1 MAGRARQGA
10 REHSVSHVVPG
21 LYRRGGRLG
30 VMVGRDPV
38 AGKSTGDRV
47 DLCWCGSG
55 FEELSMQPFLPF
67 ARPFIDAESV
77 AAVADVFRSGQLASG
92 PKVKAFEAALETYL
106 GSDRHVRVMTSATA
120 GLEMALEVAGVGE
133 GDEVIVPAM
142 SFAASANVVARV
154 RAKPVFVDIDL
165 HTRNLNMDL
174 VRPAI
179 TAKTRAIMPVHFA
192 GLPVDM
198 DALYGIAAQHGL
210 RVVEDAA
217 HAIGSRYQD
226 KLIGSFG
233 DLVVFSFHPNK
244 NMTCIEGG
252 AISTGDALAA
262 ELFEQYRFHGIKRNA
277 AGEVDVM
284 FPGAKSN
291 LTDVAAQI
299 GIDQLRR
306 LDGFNARR
314 LVRAGRYFEEY
325 KGDEGLVPPA
335 RGDSGHS
342 WHMFQVLIDF
352 AARGMTRPAFQKLM
366 AERGIGIGVHY
377 PSIPSLKYYRE
388 RGYNEEDTPVAA
400 RVGRETVTLPLFPA
414 MSDEEGVRVCRELRE
429 VLN

>member
-1 MAGRARQGA
+1 M
-10 REHSVSHVVPG
+10 
-21 LYRRGGRLG
+21 
-30 VMVGRDPV
+30 
-38 AGKSTGDRV
+38 K
-47 DLCWCGSG
+47 
-55 FEELSMQPFLPF
+55 PFLPF
-67 ARPFIDAESV
+67 TRPSIDEQSI

-92 PKVKAFEAALETYL
+92 PKVQAFEGALAAYL
-106 GSDRHVRVMTSATA
+106 GGERQVRVMTSATA
-120 GLEMALEVAGVGE
+120 GLEMALEVAGVGA

-154 RAKPVFVDIDL
+154 RAKPVFVDIEL
-165 HTRNLNMDL
+165 STRNINLEQ
-174 VRPAI
+174 VPAAI

-192 GLPVDM
+192 GLPVNM
-198 DALYGIAAQHGL
+198 DALYGLAAKHGL

-217 HAIGSRYQD
+217 HAIGSRHAD

-244 NMTCIEGG
+244 NMTSIEGG
-252 AISTGDALAA
+252 AISTGDGVAA
-262 ELFEQYRFHGIKRNA
+262 ELFEQYRFHGIKRND

-291 LTDVAAQI
+291 LTDIAAQV

-314 LVRAGRYFEEY
+314 RALAARYFEEFD
-325 KGDEGLVPPA
+325 GFRGVSLPA
-335 RGDSGHS
+335 RGDAGHS

-352 AARGMTRPAFQKLM
+352 RARGMTRPAFQKLM
-366 AERGIGIGVHY
+366 GDRGIGIGVHY

-388 RGYNEEDTPVAA
+388 RGYNEEDTPIAA

-414 MSDEEGVRVCRELRE
+414 MSDEDVVRVCRELRE
-429 VLN
+429 VLKT

>member
-1 MAGRARQGA
+1 LR
-10 REHSVSHVVPG
+10 
-21 LYRRGGRLG
+21 RRGAG
-30 VMVGRDPV
+30 V
-38 AGKSTGDRV
+38 AEY
-47 DLCWCGSG
+47 DLK
-55 FEELSMQPFLPF
+55 PFLPF
-67 ARPFIDAESV
+67 TRPSIDEQSI

-92 PKVKAFEAALETYL
+92 PKVAAFEADLAAYL
-106 GSDRHVRVMTSATA
+106 GGGRHLRVMTSATA
-120 GLEMALEVAGVGE
+120 GLEMALEVAGIGP

-142 SFAASANVVARV
+142 SFAASANVIARL

-165 HTRNLNMDL
+165 YTRNIDL
-174 VRPAI
+174 ARVPAAI
-179 TAKTRAIMPVHFA
+179 TPKTRAIMPVHFA

-198 DALYGIAAQHGL
+198 KGLYELASEHGL

-217 HAIGSRYQD
+217 HAIGSKYEN
-226 KLIGSFG
+226 KPIGSFG

-244 NMTCIEGG
+244 NMTSIEGG
-252 AISTGDALAA
+252 AISTGDAAAA
-262 ELFEQYRFHGIKRNA
+262 ELLEQYRFHGIKRNV

-284 FPGAKSN
+284 FPGSKSN

-314 LVRAGRYFEEY
+314 LRLAGCYF
-325 KGDEGLVPPA
+325 DEFAGYGGVVLPA

-352 AARGMTRPAFQKLM
+352 EARGMTRPGFQKAM

-377 PSIPSLKYYRE
+377 PSIPSLKFYRE
-388 RGYNEEDTPVAA
+388 AGYRDEDTPVAA

-414 MSDEEGVRVCRELRE
+414 MADEDVARVVSEIKSL
-429 VLN
+429 LK

>member
-1 MAGRARQGA
+1 LR
-10 REHSVSHVVPG
+10 
-21 LYRRGGRLG
+21 RRGAG
-30 VMVGRDPV
+30 V
-38 AGKSTGDRV
+38 AEY
-47 DLCWCGSG
+47 DLK
-55 FEELSMQPFLPF
+55 PFLPF
-67 ARPFIDAESV
+67 TRPSIDEQSI

-92 PKVKAFEAALETYL
+92 PKVAAFEADLAAYL
-106 GSDRHVRVMTSATA
+106 GGGRHLRVMTSATA
-120 GLEMALEVAGVGE
+120 GLEMALEVAGIGP

-142 SFAASANVVARV
+142 SFAASANVVARL

-165 HTRNLNMDL
+165 YTRNIDL
-174 VRPAI
+174 ARVPAAI
-179 TAKTRAIMPVHFA
+179 TPKTRAIMPVHFA

-198 DALYGIAAQHGL
+198 KGLYELASEHGL

-217 HAIGSRYQD
+217 HAIGSKYQN
-226 KLIGSFG
+226 KPIGSFG

-244 NMTCIEGG
+244 NMTSIEGG
-252 AISTGDALAA
+252 AISTGDAAAA
-262 ELFEQYRFHGIKRNA
+262 ELLEQYRFHGIKRNA

-314 LVRAGRYFEEY
+314 LRLAGCYF
-325 KGDEGLVPPA
+325 DEFAGYGGVVLPA

-352 AARGMTRPAFQKLM
+352 EARGMTRPGFQKAM

-377 PSIPSLKYYRE
+377 PSIPSLKFYRE
-388 RGYNEEDTPVAA
+388 AGYRDEDTPVAA

-414 MSDEEGVRVCRELRE
+414 MADEDVARVVSEIKSL
-429 VLN
+429 LK